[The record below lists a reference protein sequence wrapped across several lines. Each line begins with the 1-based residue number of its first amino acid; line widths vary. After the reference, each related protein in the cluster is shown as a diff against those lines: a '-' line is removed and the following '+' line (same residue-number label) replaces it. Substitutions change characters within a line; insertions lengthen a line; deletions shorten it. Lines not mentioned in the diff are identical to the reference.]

1 MTTRKL
7 GMYTHKT
14 TMMCSS
20 VTGYMAEFWLVFS
33 QVFWKHFRSSQTIVH
48 PVGSLSY
55 GRASSVEK
63 EQRWCELLSS
73 DTALFSH
80 ALLIGPHRKDVGY
93 NQNADAPC
101 KRHPDLLRYGLSR
114 Q

>member
-1 MTTRKL
+1 
-7 GMYTHKT
+7 MYTHKT

-33 QVFWKHFRSSQTIVH
+33 QVFWKHFRSSQTLVH

-93 NQNADAPC
+93 HQNADAPY
-101 KRHPDLLRYGLSR
+101 KRHPDLLRRGLSR
-114 Q
+114 E